1 MARAAKREET
11 VAKRRKVME
20 AEDGHGE
27 EKELLFGL
35 VEDDKVC
42 DDPREEYVDA
52 FDEHENDSEGAWRRV
67 AMAKGCKDEPV
78 YAFDEHEHDS
88 EGAWRRVAMGHCYKY
103 EALGKRG

>member
-1 MARAAKREET
+1 MARAAKREEI

-20 AEDGHGE
+20 AEDGHDE

-35 VEDDKVC
+35 VEDDKVY
-42 DDPREEYVDA
+42 DPREKYVDA

-67 AMAKGCKDEPV
+67 AMAKGCKYEPV